1 VVELCPARKNL
12 MSTIK
17 QNIQV
22 SPQDVFTSSA
32 TQGTD
37 LGAMGSTGDGRYFRY
52 VLNGG
57 VTMVPG
63 KVYQGPAEDAT
74 NQSPAGG
81 LAMAAAAIG
90 ATSITTTSTVTL
102 AANLLAGGYASI
114 VAGTGLGYTYKIK
127 GNTAAAGA
135 VVTFTLED
143 PIVVALTTSSKL
155 VVHKSPYDGV
165 VVAPA
170 TLTAAPIGVSVAPIT
185 NAQYG
190 WVQSRGPV
198 SCLVTG
204 TFATAGLAV
213 GVLVGGTI
221 GSLAPCIA
229 GTPVL
234 GYTCGISAT
243 TEYDLVFLTID

>member
-1 VVELCPARKNL
+1 
-12 MSTIK
+12 MSTLK
-17 QNIQV
+17 SNIGIT
-22 SPQDVFTSSA
+22 PADVFTTSA
-32 TQGTD
+32 TQATD
-37 LGAMGSTGDGRYFRY
+37 LGAVGTTGDGRYFRY

-57 VTMVPG
+57 VTVVPG

-90 ATSITTTSTVTL
+90 ATTITTTSTVTL

-127 GNTAAAGA
+127 GNTAATAA
-135 VVTFTLED
+135 VVSFTLED
-143 PIVVALTTSSKL
+143 PVIVALTTSSKL
-155 VVHKSPYDGV
+155 VVHKSPYDSI
-165 VVAPA
+165 VVAPG
-170 TLTAAPIGVSVAPIT
+170 TLTAAPVGVSVYPIT

-204 TFATAGLAV
+204 TLGSAGLAV
-213 GVLVGGTI
+213 GVLVGGTV

-234 GYTCGISAT
+234 GYTCGIAAT

>member
-1 VVELCPARKNL
+1 MSVIKANL
-12 MSTIK
+12 
-17 QNIQV
+17 QV
-22 SPQDVFTSSA
+22 SPQELFTSSS

-37 LGAMGSTGDGRYFRY
+37 IGALATSGDGRYFRY
-52 VLNGG
+52 FLNGG
-57 VTMVPG
+57 VTAVPG

-81 LAMAAAAIG
+81 LAVAAAAIG
-90 ATSITTTSTVTL
+90 ATQVTLTGSLTL
-102 AANLLAGGYASI
+102 AANLLAGGFMSVVITPGQGYNYKVAS
-114 VAGTGLGYTYKIK
+114 
-127 GNTAAAGA
+127 NTAVTSAASC
-135 VVTFTLED
+135 VVTLED
-143 PIVVALTTSSKL
+143 PIQVALTTSSK
-155 VVHKSPYDGV
+155 VVFHRNPYSGC

-170 TLTAAPIGVSVAPIT
+170 TLTAAPVGVPVYAVT

-190 WVQSRGPV
+190 WMQTHGPA

-204 TFATAGLAV
+204 TLATAGLAV

-234 GYTCGISAT
+234 GYTMGISAT
-243 TEYDLVFLTID
+243 TEYDAIFLQID

>member
-1 VVELCPARKNL
+1 
-12 MSTIK
+12 MSVIK
-17 QNIQV
+17 TNILV
-22 SPQDVFTSSA
+22 SPQELFTTSS

-37 LGAMGSTGDGRYFRY
+37 VGALATSGDGRYFRY
-52 VLNGG
+52 FLNGG
-57 VTMVPG
+57 VTTVVG

-81 LAMAAAAIG
+81 LSVAAAAVG
-90 ATSITTTSTVTL
+90 ATTITTTSTVTL
-102 AANLLAGGYASI
+102 AANLIAGGFLSVVI
-114 VAGTGLGYTYKIK
+114 TPGQGQTFKIK
-127 GNTAAAGA
+127 SHPAATAATVA
-135 VVTFTLED
+135 FTLED
-143 PIVVALTTSSKL
+143 PVQVALTTSSKI
-155 VVHKSPYDGV
+155 VVHKNLYDQC

-170 TLTAAPIGVSVAPIT
+170 TLTAAPAGVSVFAVT

-190 WVQSRGPV
+190 WLQTHGPV

-204 TFATAGLAV
+204 TLGSAGLAV

-234 GYTCGISAT
+234 GYTSGICAT
-243 TEYDLVFLTID
+243 TEYDLVQLQID